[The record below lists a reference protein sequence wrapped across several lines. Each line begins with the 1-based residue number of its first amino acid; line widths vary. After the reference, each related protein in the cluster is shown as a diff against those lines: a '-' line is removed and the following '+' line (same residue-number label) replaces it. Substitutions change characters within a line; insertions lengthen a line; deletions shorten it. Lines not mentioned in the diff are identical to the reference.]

1 MDEQITLA
9 HGAGGTKYRE
19 LIREVFL
26 PYFSC
31 GELDSLGDSA
41 VCKAGERIAFTT
53 DGYVIKPLFF
63 PGGDIGRLAVSGTVN
78 DLAVSGA
85 EPKYISVSMII
96 ESGFPIERLRRIVSS
111 MANTAGECGVRIVT
125 GDTKV
130 VERGQADGIYIATA
144 GVGVFDPLLGIP
156 PQRICAG
163 DAIIVSGAIASHGMA
178 VLAAR
183 EGLEFSPRIESDV
196 QPLAALISKVRH
208 ECGEIHAMRDPTR
221 GGVASVLCEWAED
234 SGVDIIVDGEAVP
247 MLAGVKAA
255 CELLGMNPMYMA
267 NEGVALFAL
276 PHELAEGV
284 VSVLRSTEQGAD
296 AKIVGRV
303 VAGNGRVFEDTGYG
317 AKRRIIPA
325 SGELLPR
332 IC

>member
-9 HGAGGTKYRE
+9 HGAGGIKYRE
-19 LIREVFL
+19 LVREVFL

-31 GELDSLGDSA
+31 GEFDSLSYSA
-41 VCKAGERIAFTT
+41 ICKAGERIAFTT

-96 ESGFPIERLRRIVSS
+96 ESGFPMEKLRRIVRS
-111 MANTAGECGVRIVT
+111 MAGTAGECGVRIVT

-144 GVGVFDPLLGIP
+144 GVGVFDPMRVIP
-156 PQRICAG
+156 SQKICVG
-163 DAIIVSGAIASHGMA
+163 DAVIVSGAIASHGMA

-196 QPLAALISKVRH
+196 RPLAGLLSSVCHA
-208 ECGEIHAMRDPTR
+208 CGEIHAMRDPTR

-247 MLAGVKAA
+247 VPEGVKAA

-267 NEGVALFAL
+267 NEGVALIAT
-276 PHELAEGV
+276 PYELAERV
-284 VSVLRSTEQGAD
+284 ISVLHSMRQGAG
-296 AKIVGRV
+296 AKLIGSVVEGR
-303 VAGNGRVFEDTGYG
+303 GRVFENTGYG
-317 AKRRIIPA
+317 AKRRLMPV